1 VFARP
6 IVTEVVPLNGFFPA
20 EDYHQDYA
28 TNHPY
33 DMYIM
38 VNDAPKVANLKKL
51 FPELYVGK

>member
-1 VFARP
+1 
-6 IVTEVVPLNGFFPA
+6 VPLNGFYAA

-28 TNHPY
+28 TTHPY

-38 VNDAPKVANLKKL
+38 VNDAPKVSNLKKL